1 MRLSIKGVFVL
12 LLWAVAGPL
21 SASSSAPA
29 ILVVGDSLS
38 AGFGIEVSDGWV
50 ALLQDRLN
58 AEGYEYRVVNAS
70 ISGDTTGG
78 GLRRLPRALERHQPS
93 ITVVELGG
101 NDGLRA
107 TPVAIIRRNLERM
120 VELSREAG
128 SDVVLAGMQL
138 PPNYGAAYTNAFAA
152 VYAEVAEELEV
163 TLIPFFMDGVALNP
177 EKLLPDLI
185 HPNADGQPVLLE
197 NAWSALKPLLAEPAR
212 AMEAATALP

>member
-1 MRLSIKGVFVL
+1 MRLFIKGVFVL

-21 SASSSAPA
+21 AANSSAPA

-78 GLRRLPRALERHQPS
+78 GLRRLPRALERHEPV

-107 TPVAIIRRNLERM
+107 TPVAIIRKNLERM
-120 VELSREAG
+120 IALSRDAG
-128 SDVVLAGMQL
+128 SLVVLAGMQL
-138 PPNYGAAYTNAFAA
+138 PPNYGAAYTDAFAE
-152 VYAEVAEELEV
+152 VYAEVAEEQEV
-163 TLIPFFMDGVALNP
+163 GLIPFFMDGVALNP
-177 EKLLPDLI
+177 EKLLPDMI